1 VIKEEGEKEGKFQ
14 GLFSRAAHRRQG
26 LLVRDKKNPSGK
38 EEKINLMINVQKYR
52 KYRKIQYLYTSL
64 KTLSHALHC

>member
-26 LLVRDKKNPSGK
+26 LPVRDKKNPSGK
-38 EEKINLMINVQKYR
+38 EEKINLMINV
-52 KYRKIQYLYTSL
+52 
-64 KTLSHALHC
+64 